1 MDRRVLRITIIWIA
15 MLVIS
20 LPFNSIAQEAE
31 KTNDK
36 QQNEQKA
43 DVKKKQDMTNWWTR
57 NPLTF
62 DPMPTDLL
70 WHFETTYQYDR
81 STGNWT
87 TDNHVL
93 NSQLSLRYNRFTN
106 HIRYTFDKRNVAKPT
121 EPPNSEQNTDLRD
134 STQHEIHED
143 FRYAITKRIYAAP
156 GVFYL
161 EDDYAYIDE
170 RWTYYAGLGADLITL
185 PLFKLSVFG
194 AYGYETQRYIDD
206 YHQTAQI
213 VQEWANTNSPQADE
227 LKNVMKDYD
236 PGTEEGD
243 VVYLTETIRLF
254 PYYGVM
260 VTQELIYVADVS
272 DTDIYRWTFKIGVD
286 FKVMEHLFVSVEYK
300 EEYDNDANQL
310 LGIRKRDQTQGIGLK
325 VVF

>member
-1 MDRRVLRITIIWIA
+1 MDSKVLRGIIGWLMVLVLAIA
-15 MLVIS
+15 CPI
-20 LPFNSIAQEAE
+20 NSTAEEVATTKGEQQAE
-31 KTNDK
+31 KK
-36 QQNEQKA
+36 PEGKKEQ
-43 DVKKKQDMTNWWTR
+43 DLSNWWIR

-70 WHFETTYQYDR
+70 WHFESTYQYDR

-87 TDNHVL
+87 TDNHTL
-93 NSQLSLRYNRFTN
+93 NSQLSLRYHRFTN
-106 HIRYTFDKRNVAKPT
+106 HVRYTFDKRNVAKPT
-121 EPPNSEQNTDLRD
+121 PPPDSYKNTDLRK
-134 STQHEIHED
+134 STKHEIHED

-156 GVFYL
+156 GMFYL
-161 EDDYAYIDE
+161 EDDYSYIDE
-170 RWTYYAGLGADLITL
+170 RWTYYAGLGADVITH

-194 AYGYETQRYIDD
+194 AYGYETQRYIDE
-206 YHQTAQI
+206 YHETYNLVKDWGI
-213 VQEWANTNSPQADE
+213 ADSI
-227 LKNVMKDYD
+227 KGYD

-243 VVYLTETIRLF
+243 VVYLTEAIRLF

-272 DTDIYRWTFKIGVD
+272 NTDIYRWTFKIGVD